1 MTNEEVKAIVL
12 KHLHELVP
20 DTADREIP
28 DGILLDQL
36 GADSLDLVELVVRS
50 RVRGAHRRSGGAVD
64 RTTGGQVP
72 VDPPETGGRGR
83 PREAGRPRGGRCAH
97 GGG

>member
-36 GADSLDLVELVVRS
+36 GADSLDLVDVASRAMQELQVKLPRAEIG
-50 RVRGAHRRSGGAVD
+50 RIRTLEDLVD
-64 RTTGGQVP
+64 ALQRCAEQGP
-72 VDPPETGGRGR
+72 VDPEHQV
-83 PREAGRPRGGRCAH
+83 EA
-97 GGG
+97 